1 MERGRGVTAGWEVTV
16 PHRTLTH
23 SPARRCQLTEQER
36 GGPDRRGT
44 HHPPLGLRG
53 TDAGQTLCGLTL
65 AVPTPTPWAS
75 GFHAWHPVLL
85 QCLFWPEVSLSQP
98 QDIPQRENA
107 RQASGVRQAWG
118 GWGQRGTPHSHST
131 GKAPGTSGSQR
142 PQKALHPGSHVPW
155 NQRAASY
162 RHEHGETLGL
172 GGLGLSPLTHSVL
185 ISICL
190 SRPAEDRPAP

>member
-1 MERGRGVTAGWEVTV
+1 MA
-16 PHRTLTH
+16 RTD
-23 SPARRCQLTEQER
+23 
-36 GGPDRRGT
+36 GGHT
-44 HHPPLGLRG
+44 TPLGLRG

-131 GKAPGTSGSQR
+131 DKAPGTSGSQR

-155 NQRAASY
+155 NQHTASC

-190 SRPAEDRPAP
+190 SRPTEDRPAP